1 MVNARRTF
9 SAGLLAV
16 LVSFAAIGSTW
27 AQPTGSAPASQV
39 AARSDVNPSADALL
53 NKGLDQAMEGQFA
66 PALETLQA
74 AAAVDPT
81 NKLVAEAIGQIEA
94 YLAVRKETQAQRQQE
109 LDYEVK
115 RIGWAYLAQEYVET
129 LDKKDFAEE
138 FRKLIKDDLDEAY
151 NEIGTASGFEDASAE
166 QAETMKATSIEKI
179 AQAEKALARAVA
191 LLEGE
196 TTEYAREF
204 RAQAQA
210 LQQRLDQARAVWQK
224 VDPASVQSRWQGARD
239 IRTVQDDLADAVTD
253 LEVMVAKK
261 PWKVA
266 LLHGQLAR
274 EIALDPD
281 SLKSRLWYI
290 EMIKDAEKQ
299 GRLAIDEARWYDALT
314 AWSALKEFEPA
325 EKRYKQAL
333 DTVRRHVRVLRLY
346 GQEDPDEEGDE
357 EVAVEEE
364 ETDEEESDEPAW
376 KEIVAGV
383 DAQMVR
389 QAISKL
395 GRSYVESVDFA
406 KLTRGGLESLK
417 VLVNT
422 PQVAETFPGLADE
435 TKKQAFLDALD
446 QELADIDSKDQ
457 IDHVR
462 LQMALNKVIYSSEDS
477 VQIPLEVIVVEFA
490 DGVLSELDK
499 FSTMIWPSDVTNFNK
514 STMGHFTGIGV
525 QITKEPG
532 KPLKVTTPLLD
543 TPAYRAGIKAGDL
556 IMEVDGVPTEKKTVD
571 ALIKR
576 IMGPPDSTV
585 MLTIKRR
592 GVPELMKVPV
602 VRQPVHIRTVKGWQR
617 KDGGVWTYQLR
628 DGHDIGYVRITQFTD
643 NTHEELLEALAELKE
658 AGATSLVLDLRANP
672 GGLLR
677 SAAAV
682 ADEFL
687 PRGRRIVFTR
697 GRQVPRNEID
707 ATKDGE
713 YLQGDMVVLVD
724 QHSASAAEILSGA
737 MKDWSRATIV
747 GKRSYGK
754 GSVQNVIPVRM
765 VGDKAFLKL
774 TTAYYYLP
782 SGRLLH
788 RTDDAKD
795 WGVNPDI
802 EVMLTPKQMRR
813 WLEIRR
819 KTDLLK
825 KVDPELLEAD
835 LKSQYQAD
843 LQLATAVLLLELK
856 QIKQQAQSDQ
866 AYAVEKKSDGAM

>member
-1 MVNARRTF
+1 MVNVRRI
-9 SAGLLAV
+9 
-16 LVSFAAIGSTW
+16 FAAVVLAWILTFAAMGTAW
-27 AQPTGSAPASQV
+27 AQQTAPATQV
-39 AARSDVNPSADALL
+39 AAVSIDTPSGEVLF
-53 NKGLDQAMEGQFA
+53 NKGLDEAMAGQFDQ
-66 PALETLQA
+66 ALATLQKA
-74 AAAVDPT
+74 AKLDP
-81 NKLVAEAIGQIEA
+81 KGQHIADAIQRIEE
-94 YLAVRKETQAQRQQE
+94 YLAVREENQAQRQQE
-109 LDYEVK
+109 LDYEVR
-115 RIGWAYLAQEYVET
+115 RIGWAYLAQEYVDSLNEKSYAET
-129 LDKKDFAEE
+129 
-138 FRKLIKDDLDEAY
+138 FRELIKDDLDDAY
-151 NEIGTASGFEDASAE
+151 NGIGTASGFEDASAK
-166 QAETMKATSIEKI
+166 QARTMKETSIEYIDRAKE
-179 AQAEKALARAVA
+179 AVAKAVA
-191 LLEGE
+191 LLKHESN
-196 TTEYAREF
+196 EYAKAF
-204 RAQAQA
+204 RSQAQT
-210 LQQRLDQARAVWQK
+210 LDERLARARAVWEK

-239 IRTVQDDLADAVTD
+239 IRTVQENLADAVTD

-266 LLHGQLAR
+266 LLHGQLAQ
-274 EIALDPD
+274 EIALDPEQ
-281 SLKSRLWYI
+281 LKSRLWYI
-290 EMIKDAEKQ
+290 EMIKDAEKR

-314 AWSALKEFEPA
+314 AWSALKEFEPGD
-325 EKRYKQAL
+325 KRYKQAL

-346 GQEDPDEEGDE
+346 GQEEPDDEGDD
-357 EVAVEEE
+357 EVVEEDVDE
-364 ETDEEESDEPAW
+364 EEESDEPAW

-389 QAISKL
+389 KAISKL

-406 KLTRGGLESLK
+406 KLARGGLESLK
-417 VLVNT
+417 VLATT
-422 PQVAETFPGLADE
+422 PQVAKTFPGLADE
-435 TKKQAFLDALD
+435 EKKQAFLEAID
-446 QELADIDSKDQ
+446 QELADVENKDQ

-462 LQMALNKVIYSSEDS
+462 LQMALNKLLYSSENT
-477 VQIPLEVIVVEFA
+477 VQIPLEVLVVEFA

-532 KPLKVTTPLLD
+532 EPLKVITPLLD

-556 IMEVDGVPTEKKTVD
+556 IMEVDGLATEKKTVD

-585 MLTIKRR
+585 VLTIKRR

-617 KDGGVWTYQLR
+617 RDGGVWTYQLR
-628 DGHDIGYVRITQFTD
+628 DGHDIGYIRLTQFTD
-643 NTHEELLEALAELKE
+643 NTHEELLEALTELKQ
-658 AGATSLVLDLRANP
+658 AGTTSLVLDLRANP

-737 MKDWSRATIV
+737 MKDWNRAVII

-788 RTDDAKD
+788 RTDEAKD

-835 LKSQYQAD
+835 LRSQYQAD

-856 QIKQQAQSDQ
+856 QIRQQARADQ